1 MTTAGH
7 CSIEGNEDVD
17 KEAKKAAKGH
27 TSAVSNLPK
36 MLRRTLKKSKSV
48 GRQHQQEI
56 IKEKWRREWTNSPRY
71 ERLKHIDS
79 SLPLR
84 KFVELISN
92 KKIHRETASKIYQL
106 RSGHVPLNAYLHRF
120 KIKESAQC
128 PACGAQNETPQ
139 HFIMECPAYKH
150 ERWKLRPKKGKP
162 ELKYE
167 DLMSNKE
174 KTAELAHYILDT
186 RRFAQVEPERQH
198 KERSGTAQEKNAENS
213 PRWDRK

>member
-1 MTTAGH
+1 
-7 CSIEGNEDVD
+7 
-17 KEAKKAAKGH
+17 
-27 TSAVSNLPK
+27 
-36 MLRRTLKKSKSV
+36 
-48 GRQHQQEI
+48 
-56 IKEKWRREWTNSPRY
+56 
-71 ERLKHIDS
+71 
-79 SLPLR
+79 
-84 KFVELISN
+84 
-92 KKIHRETASKIYQL
+92 
-106 RSGHVPLNAYLHRF
+106 
-120 KIKESAQC
+120 
-128 PACGAQNETPQ
+128 
-139 HFIMECPAYKH
+139 MECPAYKH